1 MAFKSFGDRVNSFIG
16 KDIQKSLNPPDL
28 TSGIITPMEKTFGE
42 GSIEKSSKGIIAG
55 FRDYD
60 RYGQKRED
68 EAYRVSP
75 RTMRLMYHNNPIIRA
90 AVDTI
95 INEVIAAKYDIV
107 PANKDEKLDKAKK
120 DEMQKK
126 IERCRNFFKHP
137 NERGE
142 NFQTLIK
149 KMMKDLLL
157 LDAGVLEKVPYEGAE
172 SEGEHK
178 GIAEL
183 YAIDGGNLRIE
194 ADLHGDVKCYWQ
206 VLEEEGVDPIRF
218 EKDRIIYIMNN
229 PRTDSLY
236 GLSPL
241 ETLHNSVTAFL
252 YGESY
257 NIKYFE
263 NDARPSGIVDLGMS
277 VPERELDRFR
287 EYWRAEH
294 QQKPHRVMVVGG
306 GGSGVKW
313 VPISTTPKDMEMM
326 NYLNWLMKIILM
338 VFGVTPA
345 EVGWT
350 EDVSRAPATGAML
363 QSLAFKNRA
372 IYPIMGTLSH
382 YITESIINQEFGYE
396 DLQFEFIEET
406 SIPDKIQKAQYYQYA
421 VMGKW
426 MTVNEIRK
434 AEGMEPLK
442 LSPEG
447 EPILGKEQGVE
458 EQPAQGAGGAGGAG
472 GARKPIDWDKI
483 LGGLGGKAPAGK
495 PAEGAPAEA
504 PAGGAPAEYDMADG
518 GTEVAGDKKNALTE
532 AFRHLRDDVLTYVE
546 HRAKQTD
553 KKIQKSIDEVK
564 NIVLTEKMK

>member
-1 MAFKSFGDRVNSFIG
+1 MAFKSFGDRVNAFISG
-16 KDIQKSLNPPDL
+16 SIQKSLNPTELTGGIVTPVEKNIGDL
-28 TSGIITPMEKTFGE
+28 
-42 GSIEKSSKGIIAG
+42 SIEKSSKGVIAG

-68 EAYRVSP
+68 EAYRVST
-75 RTMRLMYHNNPIIRA
+75 RTMRLMYHNNPVIRA

-95 INEVIAAKYDIV
+95 INEVVAAKYDIV
-107 PANKDEKLDKAKK
+107 PVNKDDKLTKADKDK
-120 DEMQKK
+120 MQKK
-126 IERCRNFFKHP
+126 IDRCRNFFKHP
-137 NERGE
+137 NDRGE
-142 NFQTLIK
+142 NFQTIIK

-157 LDAGVLEKVPYEGAE
+157 LDAGVLEKVPYEGA
-172 SEGEHK
+172 GENDDDHK
-178 GIAEL
+178 GLAEL
-183 YAIDGGNLRIE
+183 YAIDGGNIRID
-194 ADLHGDVKCYWQ
+194 ADPHGDVNCYWQ
-206 VLEEEGVDPIRF
+206 VLEEEGIDPIKF
-218 EKDRIIYIMNN
+218 DKDRIIYIMNN

-338 VFGVTPA
+338 VFGVSPA

-350 EDVSRAPATGAML
+350 EDVQRAPATGAML

-372 IYPIMGTLSH
+372 IYPMMGTLSH

-406 SIPDKIQKAQYYQYA
+406 SIPDKIQKAQFYQYA

-447 EPILGKEQGVE
+447 EPILGADQGVVE
-458 EQPAQGAGGAGGAG
+458 EAQQGGMGGATAP
-472 GARKPIDWDKI
+472 RKPINWDKL
-483 LGGLGGKAPAGK
+483 LGGLSGKAPAGQ
-495 PAEGAPAEA
+495 PEQPNVDMVDGAT
-504 PAGGAPAEYDMADG
+504 
-518 GTEVAGDKKNALTE
+518 TEPTTLESVGKNTLTE
-532 AFRHLRDDVLTYVE
+532 AFKNLRDDVLTYVD

-553 KKIQKSIDEVK
+553 KKLQKSMDEVK
-564 NIVLTEKMK
+564 SLVMMEKQK